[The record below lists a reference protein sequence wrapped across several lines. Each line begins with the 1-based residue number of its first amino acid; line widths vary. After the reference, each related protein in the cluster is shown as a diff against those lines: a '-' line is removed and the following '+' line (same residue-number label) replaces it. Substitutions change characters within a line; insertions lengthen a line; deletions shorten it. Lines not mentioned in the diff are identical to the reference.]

1 MPVEVPVDRSVIVTL
16 FAEDLHGQD
25 LDVGQ
30 LRAAVPQS
38 TAECHHPVGVID
50 QQI

>member
-30 LRAAVPQS
+30 RRFRPRCLSQPPNV
-38 TAECHHPVGVID
+38 TIL
-50 QQI
+50 